1 MEIDCTVG
9 EETPCFGIV
18 TLQTARECGFPEFLK
33 CEAWPAFLNV
43 GKDNDCRRFTPSS
56 DVVDFGNELL
66 LFSIANLLAIGLL
79 NPLLG
84 VAVLFRS
91 KVTEEFACGCPV
103 ELLFL
108 SQALSL
114 LFMLLMIS
122 NGLLIEWLLGLSSIS
137 FDLIHDF

>member
-9 EETPCFGIV
+9 EGTPGFGVV
-18 TLQTARECGFPEFLK
+18 TLQTAGPEDCGFPEFLK
-33 CEAWPAFLNV
+33 REAWPAFLNV
-43 GKDNDCRRFTPSS
+43 GKDNDRRRFTPSS

-66 LFSIANLLAIGLL
+66 LFSVANLLATGLL

-84 VAVLFRS
+84 VAVLFLR
-91 KVTEEFACGCPV
+91 KLTEEFPFGCSV
-103 ELLFL
+103 KLLFL
-108 SQALSL
+108 SV